1 MAIYKNKVKK
11 NALKA
16 AGIIL
21 LFYVFIVYYFRIDYS
36 FEFIFTIILI
46 SFLYVKLHSKKN
58 IEDAYNQLEIL
69 VTLINNLDIKN
80 KIPFTR
86 GYAGSPD
93 YLYQISKTISQEKPK
108 LILEVGSGVSTLIS
122 SYTLKKNGFGKIIS
136 LDHSKE
142 FSDKTKHEIKKHNLE
157 DYAKVIYSPLKKQNN
172 LRWYD
177 ISSLDKIESIDLLII
192 DGPPIKLGRNARY
205 PAIPFLFDKLS
216 DNAIILLD
224 DARRKNERE
233 TIKLWKN
240 EYNCFEFRYIENDKG
255 LCVIKKIS

>member
-1 MAIYKNKVKK
+1 MTIYKNKVKK

-16 AGIIL
+16 TGIIL

-122 SYTLKKNGFGKIIS
+122 SYT
-136 LDHSKE
+136 
-142 FSDKTKHEIKKHNLE
+142 
-157 DYAKVIYSPLKKQNN
+157 
-172 LRWYD
+172 
-177 ISSLDKIESIDLLII
+177 
-192 DGPPIKLGRNARY
+192 
-205 PAIPFLFDKLS
+205 
-216 DNAIILLD
+216 
-224 DARRKNERE
+224 
-233 TIKLWKN
+233 
-240 EYNCFEFRYIENDKG
+240 
-255 LCVIKKIS
+255 